1 MSDAKKGNKDIGK
14 AKIINKPEI
23 KEKEIK
29 SVNPKIEA
37 KAKVKEQNKQAK
49 PVKQEEQAKKDAV
62 KVSPVKNAAPVATA
76 QASAPAPV
84 ATKPEPKVE
93 PEAAPVIKKAEVK
106 VEKPANEDVVVKAS
120 SEDKAKNKT
129 VDSTPVKSEKKKTE
143 TKQEEVKSTKTTK
156 SAARKRAHIVVVGN
170 EKGGTG
176 KSTISF
182 HLAVNFLQQGLRV
195 ATVDLDGRQ
204 GTLTR
209 YVQNR
214 MHFVENNKDINL
226 KVPKHLQVSAR
237 NYADQAACKDDITR
251 LAAEIEKLAY
261 EHDVIIIDTPG
272 SNNHLFRA
280 GHGYADTLITPIN
293 DSLIDFDVLA
303 IVNSDTMII
312 DNPSKYSEFVWDV
325 RKNRASSGAGSMQ
338 WIVVRNR
345 LTHLDARNK
354 RQVRQLINDLA
365 KRIGCRTVPGLG
377 ERVIYRELFLKGL
390 TVLDIADPALG
401 VDMSMSHVSARRE
414 LRSLID
420 AIKLDDLVT
429 DTAGEGAKIAMDVQS
444 KVA

>member
-1 MSDAKKGNKDIGK
+1 MSDNNNAGENAGK
-14 AKIINKPEI
+14 AKVISKNA
-23 KEKEIK
+23 IK
-29 SVNPKIEA
+29 SQGAVNKD
-37 KAKVKEQNKQAK
+37 KVMAK
-49 PVKQEEQAKKDAV
+49 PVAV
-62 KVSPVKNAAPVATA
+62 KKESIESKPFAVPVGDNLPTPIAAAPAPIPAPASVVQAATPVAKAAATPSSVKAPAPKVAAPVPAVAAPASSEVKAPAPSAVKKVPVAAAPTST
-76 QASAPAPV
+76 SAPA
-84 ATKPEPKVE
+84 
-93 PEAAPVIKKAEVK
+93 
-106 VEKPANEDVVVKAS
+106 AS
-120 SEDKAKNKT
+120 T
-129 VDSTPVKSEKKKTE
+129 G
-143 TKQEEVKSTKTTK
+143 
-156 SAARKRAHIVVVGN
+156 RKRAHIVVVGN

-182 HLAVNFLQQGLRV
+182 HLAVNFMRQGLRV

-214 MHFVENNKDINL
+214 MNFMEKNKHVKL
-226 KVPKHLQVSAR
+226 SVPKHLQVSAR
-237 NYADQAACKDDITR
+237 NYADQAACKEDVTR

-261 EHDVIIIDTPG
+261 EHDVIVIDTPG

-303 IVNSDTMII
+303 IVNSDTMAI
-312 DNPSKYSEFVWDV
+312 DNPSKYAEFVWDV

-338 WIVVRNR
+338 WVVVRNR

-354 RQVRQLINDLA
+354 RQVRQLIGDLS

-390 TVLDIADPALG
+390 TVLDIADPALEI
-401 VDMSMSHVSARRE
+401 DMSMSHVSARKE
-414 LRSLID
+414 LRTLID
-420 AIKLDDLVT
+420 SINLDNLVS
-429 DTAGEGAKIAMDVQS
+429 DSPIDGAETAMRVEDEKIGSANK